1 MVGVGRIGVL
11 GGTFDPIHYGHLAAA
26 EEARAKLN
34 LQKVVFVV
42 AGIPPHKLDE
52 EITPAEDRYAMVE
65 LAIAS
70 NPHFSLSRVDM
81 DRPGPSYTVD
91 TIQFLRQQWGED
103 TEIFFIM
110 GMDSLLEIETWH
122 QPQRLIQLCRLV
134 AVERPG
140 FVPDLE
146 RLEAAMPGITAR
158 TEIIDMP
165 EVDISS
171 TDLQRRVRQGLP
183 IKYQV
188 PPEVEEYIYQHR
200 LYLEK
205 AKEVQRPCS

>member
-52 EITPAEDRYAMVE
+52 EITPVEHRYAMVE
-65 LAIAS
+65 LAVAS
-70 NPHFSLSRVDM
+70 NPHFSVSRIDI
-81 DRPGPSYTVD
+81 DRPGPSYSVD
-91 TIQFLRQQWGED
+91 TIALLRQKW
-103 TEIFFIM
+103 TEEIYFIM
-110 GMDSLLEIETWH
+110 GMDSLMEIDTWH

-146 RLEAAMPGITAR
+146 RLEAAVPGITAR

-165 EVDISS
+165 QMEISS
-171 TDLQRRVRQGLP
+171 TDLQQRVREGLP
-183 IKYQV
+183 IKYQL
-188 PPEVEEYIYQHR
+188 PPEVEKYIYKHR
-200 LYLEK
+200 LYL
-205 AKEVQRPCS
+205 